1 MSRERQVSSRL
12 PQANGP
18 REWRSVVRRAVGALV
33 VFSVVCVVVDACF
46 VEPDDVVLEVASIH
60 ANVRASL
67 VVAHLSDLHAGELGV
82 RESRAIALLEAAHP
96 DLVVV
101 TGDVVDGG
109 TLEPARAFFQK
120 LHAPLGVLVVRG
132 NWEHWRPPPDE
143 RAFYASVGAK
153 LLVNEGLAIR
163 DDVWVAGL
171 EDESSATPDL
181 AKALVGAPST
191 GMKIGLFHSPSFFDR
206 ASASFQF
213 AFAGHTHGGQ
223 VRIPFMAPPWLPD
236 GSGRFVSGFYT
247 RGGSQMHVSR
257 GIGTSIAPIRFAC
270 KPEVTVVTFV
280 PAGP

>member
-18 REWRSVVRRAVGALV
+18 RAWRSVVRRAVGALV

-60 ANVRASL
+60 ANVRAPL

-181 AKALVGAPST
+181 AKALADIISE
-191 GMKIGLFHSPSFFDR
+191 GLGLSE
-206 ASASFQF
+206 
-213 AFAGHTHGGQ
+213 
-223 VRIPFMAPPWLPD
+223 PPP
-236 GSGRFVSGFYT
+236 VEAT
-247 RGGSQMHVSR
+247 
-257 GIGTSIAPIRFAC
+257 A
-270 KPEVTVVTFV
+270 
-280 PAGP
+280 